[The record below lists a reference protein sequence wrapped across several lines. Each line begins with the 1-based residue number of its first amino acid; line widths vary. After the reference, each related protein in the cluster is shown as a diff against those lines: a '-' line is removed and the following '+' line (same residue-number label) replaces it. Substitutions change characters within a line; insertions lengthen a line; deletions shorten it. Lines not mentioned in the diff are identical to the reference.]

1 MAAGSVENIKLWC
14 FLTCQQRMV
23 FFKSHILFLSCWGTG
38 KTLLMIS
45 KAIELADLGEKV
57 LFLVFISGN
66 ENLSEKTLLI
76 YDLEMKF
83 KTHDKIHLK
92 PVYFWNGKKNGLKEL
107 AMNYKHIMID
117 EMFCNFGWFH
127 LHLLYFPFV
136 YQFHP
141 RMTIRKSFT
150 HCCKGK

>member
-1 MAAGSVENIKLWC
+1 
-14 FLTCQQRMV
+14 
-23 FFKSHILFLSCWGTG
+23 
-38 KTLLMIS
+38 MIS
-45 KAIELADLGEKV
+45 KAIELAGLGEKV

-141 RMTIRKSFT
+141 RMTILKSFT